1 MNTAILGTD
10 KKLCD
15 KIANHIREGSK
26 EFKEMITIRI
36 FDKAEDFV
44 RQSSMNM
51 YSFDLVIVYLD
62 QSDAIINCMK
72 IMKNQK
78 ACFNYLCIGQSEQQ
92 LYKLYHIGICGFVY
106 EKDIDKQLIPQLER
120 IISETHANGSEK
132 LPFEIYDDVD
142 YKAYIPV
149 SEILFF
155 KVEGRII
162 HITTVSGTYRL
173 KTLNFAQL
181 MEQMQP
187 FGFVQANRSHLV
199 NIRHMKS
206 IAGLTLQLDGGYE
219 IEISRRK
226 QKYVKSVFM
235 AQGI

>member
-10 KKLCD
+10 KKVCN
-15 KIANHIREGSK
+15 KIADHIREEGK
-26 EFKEMITIRI
+26 ELKETIAVRI
-36 FDKAEDFV
+36 FDDPDSFLS
-44 RQSSMNM
+44 QSPMNQ
-51 YSFDLVIVYLD
+51 YTFDLVIAYLD
-62 QSDAIINCMK
+62 EKDNIIDCMK
-72 IMKNQK
+72 KLKDRQVG
-78 ACFNYLCIGQSEQQ
+78 FNYLCVGTNEQQ

-132 LPFEIYDDVD
+132 LTFDIYDDVD

>member
-15 KIANHIREGSK
+15 KIANHIREGIK
-26 EFKEMITIRI
+26 EFKETIAIRI
-36 FDKAEDFV
+36 FDNPDRFAN
-44 RQSSMNM
+44 QLPMNQ
-51 YSFDLVIVYLD
+51 YLLDLVIAYLD
-62 QSDAIINCMK
+62 EKDTIIDCMK
-72 IMKNQK
+72 KMKNHK
-78 ACFNYLCIGQSEQQ
+78 VGFNYLCVGTSEQQ
-92 LYKLYHIGICGFVY
+92 LYKLYQIGICGFVY
-106 EKDIDKQLIPQLER
+106 EKDIDEQLIPQLER
-120 IISETHANGSEK
+120 ILYETCQNGSEK

-162 HITTVSGTYRL
+162 HINTVTGSYRL
-173 KTLNFAQL
+173 KNVNLSQL
-181 MEQMQP
+181 TDQMQP
-187 FGFVQANRSHLV
+187 FGFVRVNRSHLV
-199 NIRHMKS
+199 NIRHIRAIMG
-206 IAGLTLQLDGGYE
+206 IMLQLDGGYE

-235 AQGI
+235 G

>member
-15 KIANHIREGSK
+15 KVANHIREGSK
-26 EFKEMITIRI
+26 EFKETITIRI
-36 FDKAEDFV
+36 FDNPDRFANQFP
-44 RQSSMNM
+44 MNQ
-51 YSFDLVIVYLD
+51 YSLDLVIAYLD
-62 QSDAIINCMK
+62 EKDNIIGCLKKLKSHKVNY
-72 IMKNQK
+72 
-78 ACFNYLCIGQSEQQ
+78 NYLCVGTSEQQ
-92 LYKLYHIGICGFVY
+92 LYKLYQIGICGFVY
-106 EKDIDKQLIPQLER
+106 EKDIDEQLIPQLER
-120 IISETHANGSEK
+120 ILSETCQNGSEK

-142 YKAYIPV
+142 YKAYIPI
-149 SEILFF
+149 SDILFF

-187 FGFVQANRSHLV
+187 FGFVQVNRSHLV

>member
-1 MNTAILGTD
+1 MNTVILGTD
-10 KKLCD
+10 KKLRE
-15 KIANHIREGSK
+15 KIADNIRQSRERLK
-26 EFKEMITIRI
+26 DTIAIQI
-36 FDKAEDFV
+36 FDKTEEFV
-44 RQSSMNM
+44 NQS
-51 YSFDLVIVYLD
+51 YSFDLVISYLD

-92 LYKLYHIGICGFVY
+92 LYKLYQIGICGFVY

-132 LPFEIYDDVD
+132 LTFDIYDDVD